1 MSRISIDL
9 SADERTALNE
19 ASQIDLRSPESE
31 MRWFLKVG
39 LKLRSL
45 AEGDWRGQLDQR
57 QNREVDFCRLYL
69 RDFAHG
75 TDGHNAKIIIA
86 KLAQLLDEYQALLR
100 TESIPNN

>member
-9 SADERTALNE
+9 SAGERTALNE
-19 ASQIDLRSPESE
+19 LSQIDLRSPENE

-39 LKLRSL
+39 LELRSL
-45 AEGDWRGQLDQR
+45 AARDWRGQLDQR
-57 QNREVDFCRLYL
+57 QNKEVDFCQLYL

-86 KLAQLLDEYQALLR
+86 KLAQLLDEYQALIR
-100 TESIPNN
+100 SESIPNK